1 MDYRRFQSCPVTAL
15 VIPDAYASALLPLV
29 FLGLVSLIAFLFR
42 QNARS
47 NEALAT
53 VAQQLKDIDRRTTR
67 VEDAVFSF
75 SWNQH
80 QREPKDP

>member
-1 MDYRRFQSCPVTAL
+1 MIAL
-15 VIPDAYASALLPLV
+15 VIPNAYAAALLPLL
-29 FLGLVSLIAFLFR
+29 FTGLAMLIAFLFR

-67 VEDAVFSF
+67 MEDHLWPPGV
-75 SWNQH
+75 WQPQQQH
-80 QREPKDP
+80 QP

>member
-1 MDYRRFQSCPVTAL
+1 MTGL
-15 VIPDAYASALLPLV
+15 VVQDAYVAALAPTLFV
-29 FLGLVSLIAFLFR
+29 MVVALIAFLFR

-67 VEDAVFSF
+67 LEDRVFSNG
-75 SWNQH
+75 SH
-80 QREPKDP
+80 